1 MHLKMMKAC
10 EIARDQGSAY
20 RYPSAANNFSKIA
33 ENFFAEQLVR
43 FLRNGRFGA
52 LRRIQPRQ

>member
-1 MHLKMMKAC
+1 MLLKMMKAC

-33 ENFFAEQLVR
+33 ENFFAE
-43 FLRNGRFGA
+43 
-52 LRRIQPRQ
+52 